1 MKNKRVVLDTNL
13 WVSFLISNRLKELD
27 LLLKIEF
34 ITLVFSE
41 ELLGEFL
48 KVSHRPK
55 FKKFFGATD
64 IEALLRQI
72 HTFGELIKVTS
83 NVDQCRDQK
92 DNFLLNLAIDGR
104 ADFLITGDAD
114 LSVLGKI
121 NETRIIS
128 WAECVLK

>member
-1 MKNKRVVLDTNL
+1 MKNKRVVLDTSL
-13 WVSFLISNRLKELD
+13 WVSFLVSNRLKELD
-27 LLLKIEF
+27 LLLKTEF
-34 ITLVFSE
+34 VTLVFSE

-48 KVSHRPK
+48 EVSHRP
-55 FKKFFGATD
+55 
-64 IEALLRQI
+64 
-72 HTFGELIKVTS
+72 TS

-114 LSVLGKI
+114 LLVLGRI

-128 WAECVLK
+128 WAEFISK

>member
-1 MKNKRVVLDTNL
+1 
-13 WVSFLISNRLKELD
+13 
-27 LLLKIEF
+27 
-34 ITLVFSE
+34 
-41 ELLGEFL
+41 
-48 KVSHRPK
+48 
-55 FKKFFGATD
+55 
-64 IEALLRQI
+64 
-72 HTFGELIKVTS
+72 LIKVTS

-128 WAECVLK
+128 